1 MSMSKNYGEIMRAE
15 IAQTPEVFERLNNK
29 LLDYQKQINALDL
42 SKIQSVVLVARGTS
56 DNAALFLKYL
66 IETNIGIPCGLASP
80 SVVTVYKTKL
90 KLNNCLVISIS
101 QSGQSP
107 DIVSYTKAA
116 KESGAITVSM
126 TNDPN
131 SPLAQASDL
140 HLYIEA
146 DKEIAVA
153 ATKSYSAQLLT
164 AYIFTAT
171 WANLPM
177 NLSSLIA
184 QVKKQVSDISNI
196 ENAVE
201 IFDHKSGVT
210 VMGRGFAYANAH
222 EAALKIQ
229 ETLKVPVAS
238 FSSADYLHGPI
249 SSLTDESRVI
259 LFAPTGFS
267 SDSILATVTNIRAI
281 TNNIFW
287 IGQGFTTEPNEI
299 KIGGSSGL
307 SEIESTIADVIV
319 LQQFAM
325 LLAIKN
331 GLNPDAPTGL
341 LKVTQT
347 L

>member
-29 LLDYQKQINALDL
+29 LLDYQRQINAIDL

-126 TNDPN
+126 TNDRN

-177 NLSSLIA
+177 NLSRKLFSEA
-184 QVKKQVSDISNI
+184 R
-196 ENAVE
+196 
-201 IFDHKSGVT
+201 GVPL
-210 VMGRGFAYANAH
+210 R
-222 EAALKIQ
+222 
-229 ETLKVPVAS
+229 
-238 FSSADYLHGPI
+238 D
-249 SSLTDESRVI
+249 
-259 LFAPTGFS
+259 
-267 SDSILATVTNIRAI
+267 
-281 TNNIFW
+281 
-287 IGQGFTTEPNEI
+287 
-299 KIGGSSGL
+299 
-307 SEIESTIADVIV
+307 
-319 LQQFAM
+319 
-325 LLAIKN
+325 
-331 GLNPDAPTGL
+331 
-341 LKVTQT
+341 
-347 L
+347 